1 MEKSRAAGLR
11 RAKQRQPHKTSG
23 PLPQTPQPGTFGREL
38 GAATQASENKRNI
51 SKVKKHR
58 NNSQVKE
65 QKDPP
70 EGTNNEIDLCGLTV
84 QKGGNENTEGIQN
97 RYQQ

>member
-1 MEKSRAAGLR
+1 M
-11 RAKQRQPHKTSG
+11 
-23 PLPQTPQPGTFGREL
+23 
-38 GAATQASENKRNI
+38 
-51 SKVKKHR
+51 KKHR

-84 QKGGNENTEGIQN
+84 QKGGNENTEGIKN